1 MARSHIPLLR
11 FSCPTLAYFVFFYYQ
26 PAASTVVLGLTTL
39 KSSHSGQVVL
49 SKVGLLT
56 PTVG

>member
-1 MARSHIPLLR
+1 
-11 FSCPTLAYFVFFYYQ
+11 
-26 PAASTVVLGLTTL
+26 VVLGLTTL